1 MPPTIIIVPG
11 AWHFGTKHY
20 KPLTDRL
27 ETAGYKVIPL
37 DLPSVSDNPPLTGW
51 KDDITHIAQT
61 IEQAADRGE
70 DVVLVMHSRGGHCG
84 SDAAQGLSK
93 TDRQQAGKKGGIV
106 RCVFMCAFAAP
117 EGLSVFFATNGPDEW
132 IDVKHTVC
140 SPTRVEEIFYNDC
153 TPEQI
158 EAAKRDI
165 RPQSTLCF
173 LLPLTYAAWKHIPST
188 YLVCEKDM
196 GIPVVAQEA
205 MILQPGADF
214 TVERCGASHSPFLSM
229 PDFTAEVV
237 RRAAGEKS
245 VRARRGA
252 IEGLTVSKLQMCN
265 VKSTRPSTKR
275 ISVILD
281 GYLKTAMTPNL
292 ANADPLIR

>member
-1 MPPTIIIVPG
+1 MSPIPEHAPIHDASSSYFAISPDESKLYDVNHNIKST
-11 AWHFGTKHY
+11 
-20 KPLTDRL
+20 LTELLNCEAVRHDHTMRL
-27 ETAGYKVIPL
+27 WVQTRLL
-37 DLPSVSDNPPLTGW
+37 DAEQELKRQRRRRNSLPSITLISDTPPLTGW

-93 TDRQQAGKKGGIV
+93 TDREKAGKRGGIV

-140 SPTRVEEIFYNDC
+140 SPTRVGEIFYNDC
-153 TPEQI
+153 SPEQI

-165 RPQSTLCF
+165 KPQSTLCF

-205 MILQPGADF
+205 MISQPGADF
-214 TVERCGASHSPFLSM
+214 TVERCGASHSPFLSI
-229 PDFTAEVV
+229 PDFTAGVV
-237 RRAAGEKS
+237 RRAAGEK
-245 VRARRGA
+245 V
-252 IEGLTVSKLQMCN
+252 
-265 VKSTRPSTKR
+265 
-275 ISVILD
+275 
-281 GYLKTAMTPNL
+281 
-292 ANADPLIR
+292 